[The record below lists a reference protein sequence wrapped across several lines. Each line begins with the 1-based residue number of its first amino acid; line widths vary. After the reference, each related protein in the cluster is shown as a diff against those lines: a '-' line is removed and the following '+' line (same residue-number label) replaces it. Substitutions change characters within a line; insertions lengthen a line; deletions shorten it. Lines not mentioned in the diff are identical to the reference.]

1 MQDVHTAAWPVLIFG
16 SLCYFA
22 GCASMALVGGLLAV
36 WRRGRRHG

>member
-22 GCASMALVGGLLAV
+22 GAASMALIGGLLAV
-36 WRRGRRHG
+36 WRKVRRG